1 MGYTHRWKMPNEI
14 SVDIFQKITSDMR
27 KMIPR
32 LEHLGIVFAGP
43 DGEGQVIINNDIIAF
58 NGATKCGHFKTEHNL
73 IIPWPTENAKGINVG
88 TKAEKPADTWDFG
101 HLLSSRRGNG
111 DCSY

>member
-1 MGYTHRWKMPNEI
+1 MGYTHRWRMPNEI

-43 DGEGQVIINNDIIAF
+43 DGEGQVIIKGLTYNSTFCI
-58 NGATKCGHFKTEHNL
+58 NL
-73 IIPWPTENAKGINVG
+73 EQ
-88 TKAEKPADTWDFG
+88 KAP
-101 HLLSSRRGNG
+101 LLKKQTVW
-111 DCSY
+111 